1 MRLCVVIYTGME
13 LTGGDRETWKGS
25 FYPRQLTRGSSPL
38 LSSPLL
44 WQSRFFM
51 NECMAVCPRC
61 LLFECELAWCY
72 EGDGD
77 FFAFGGAVVC
87 CFACLC
93 LLDFSSF
100 SCVGIL
106 ACCGRSSGAVCV
118 ASCPSPF
125 SSSEC
130 VILTGRY
137 SIRMAGCC
145 WIRGIASIGGGQGVC
160 CEWESILRVPCIV
173 MNGSLVE

>member
-77 FFAFGGAVVC
+77 FFAFGGGGGVLFRVPVSPLLLLLLLCWDCRLLWPLEWC
-87 CFACLC
+87 C
-93 LLDFSSF
+93 
-100 SCVGIL
+100 
-106 ACCGRSSGAVCV
+106 VCV

-145 WIRGIASIGGGQGVC
+145 WMRGIAPIGGGQGLYGWVC
-160 CEWESILRVPCIV
+160 AA
-173 MNGSLVE
+173 NGSRSSVSRA

>member
-1 MRLCVVIYTGME
+1 MRRNVHRFGID
-13 LTGGDRETWKGS
+13 GGDRETWKGS

-38 LSSPLL
+38 LSSGNLG
-44 WQSRFFM
+44 FFM

-77 FFAFGGAVVC
+77 FFAFGGGGVLFRVPVSPLLLLLLLLLCWDARLLWPLEWCCVC
-87 CFACLC
+87 G
-93 LLDFSSF
+93 LL
-100 SCVGIL
+100 
-106 ACCGRSSGAVCV
+106 
-118 ASCPSPF
+118 SPF
-125 SSSEC
+125 SSSEW

-160 CEWESILRVPCIV
+160 CEWESILCVPCIV